1 MGMKNSQFSP
11 FFQVKWPGKEID
23 MSRKLML
30 LATIPLL
37 LASPALAQSTDQAP
51 AAAPGVET
59 PPPPAASD
67 VPTYEGTDST
77 APMDSTAPLDTA
89 TPAVPV
95 SGDVQ
100 ILTEESDDQ
109 ILVDRIVGMD
119 VVDAAGNKIGTV
131 DNIVLDKSGKLTGL
145 VLSAGEILG
154 MGGKTVAISW
164 QDVAAVENAEAI
176 TVNLT
181 EEQLAAA
188 PEFRTKEEQLEEEM
202 RNTPPTPDQ
211 MTPAEPA
218 PSGTQ

>member
-1 MGMKNSQFSP
+1 
-11 FFQVKWPGKEID
+11 

-37 LASPALAQSTDQAP
+37 FAGPALAQSTDQAP

-59 PPPPAASD
+59 PLPPAASEMPPAD
-67 VPTYEGTDST
+67 GTSDT
-77 APMDSTAPLDTA
+77 APIDGSADTAPLSGTA
-89 TPAVPV
+89 PADVAEPLTAPS

-109 ILVDRIVGMD
+109 ILLDEIVGMD
-119 VVDAAGNKIGTV
+119 VVDATGNKIGTV
-131 DNIVLDKSGKLTGL
+131 DNVVLDKSGRLSGL

-154 MGGKTVAISW
+154 LGGKTVAISW
-164 QDVAAVENAEAI
+164 QDVAAVENADAI

-211 MTPAEPA
+211 ITPVEPA
-218 PSGTQ
+218 PAPAPSDAQ

>member
-1 MGMKNSQFSP
+1 
-11 FFQVKWPGKEID
+11 

-30 LATIPLL
+30 LAAIPLL
-37 LASPALAQSTDQAP
+37 FAGPALAQSADQAP

-59 PPPPAASD
+59 PPPPAASEMPPAD
-67 VPTYEGTDST
+67 GTTDTAPIDGTADT
-77 APMDSTAPLDTA
+77 APMDGTAPADVAEPL
-89 TPAVPV
+89 PAP
-95 SGDVQ
+95 SSSDVQ

-109 ILVDRIVGMD
+109 ILVDQIVGMD
-119 VVDAAGNKIGTV
+119 VVDATGNKIGTV
-131 DNIVLDKSGKLTGL
+131 DNVVLDKSGRLTGL

>member
-1 MGMKNSQFSP
+1 
-11 FFQVKWPGKEID
+11 

-67 VPTYEGTDST
+67 MPAPEGTDT

-89 TPAVPV
+89 APAVPA

-109 ILVDRIVGMD
+109 ILVDQIVGMD
-119 VVDAAGNKIGTV
+119 VVDATGNKIGTV
-131 DNIVLDKSGKLTGL
+131 DNVVLDKSGKLTGL

-164 QDVAAVENAEAI
+164 QDVAAVENAESI

-188 PEFRTKEEQLEEEM
+188 PEFRTKEELLEEEM

-211 MTPAEPA
+211 MNPAAPA

>member
-1 MGMKNSQFSP
+1 M
-11 FFQVKWPGKEID
+11 
-23 MSRKLML
+23 
-30 LATIPLL
+30 
-37 LASPALAQSTDQAP
+37 
-51 AAAPGVET
+51 
-59 PPPPAASD
+59 PPAD
-67 VPTYEGTDST
+67 GTTDTAPIDGTADT
-77 APMDSTAPLDTA
+77 APMDGTAPADVAEPL
-89 TPAVPV
+89 PAP
-95 SGDVQ
+95 SSSDVQ

-109 ILVDRIVGMD
+109 ILVDQIVGMD
-119 VVDAAGNKIGTV
+119 VVDATGNKIGTV
-131 DNIVLDKSGKLTGL
+131 DNVVLDKSGRLTGL

>member
-1 MGMKNSQFSP
+1 
-11 FFQVKWPGKEID
+11 

-30 LATIPLL
+30 LAAIPLL
-37 LASPALAQSTDQAP
+37 FAGPALAQSTDQAP

-59 PPPPAASD
+59 PPPPAASEMPPAD
-67 VPTYEGTDST
+67 GTTDTAPIDGTADT
-77 APMDSTAPLDTA
+77 APMDGTAPADVAEPL
-89 TPAVPV
+89 PAP
-95 SGDVQ
+95 SSSDVQ
-100 ILTEESDDQ
+100 ILSEESDDQ
-109 ILVDRIVGMD
+109 ILVDQIVGMD
-119 VVDAAGNKIGTV
+119 VVDATGNKIGTV

>member
-1 MGMKNSQFSP
+1 
-11 FFQVKWPGKEID
+11 

-30 LATIPLL
+30 LAAIPLL
-37 LASPALAQSTDQAP
+37 FAGPALAQSTDQAP

-59 PPPPAASD
+59 PPPPAASEMPPAD
-67 VPTYEGTDST
+67 GTTDTAPIDGTADT
-77 APMDSTAPLDTA
+77 APMDGTAPADVAEPL
-89 TPAVPV
+89 PAP
-95 SGDVQ
+95 SSSDVQ

-109 ILVDRIVGMD
+109 ILVDQIVGMD
-119 VVDAAGNKIGTV
+119 VVDATGNKIGTV
-131 DNIVLDKSGKLTGL
+131 DNVVLDKSGRLTGL